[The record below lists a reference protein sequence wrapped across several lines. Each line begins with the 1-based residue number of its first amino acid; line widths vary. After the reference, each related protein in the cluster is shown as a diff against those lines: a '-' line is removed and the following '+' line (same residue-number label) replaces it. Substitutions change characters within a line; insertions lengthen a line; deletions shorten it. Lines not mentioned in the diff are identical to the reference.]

1 MFVETVFRHKRIWHG
16 FLDWQEKEA
25 AASQNAD

>member
-1 MFVETVFRHKRIWHG
+1 MFIETAFRYKRIWHG
-16 FLDWQEKEA
+16 ILDWQEKEA